1 MSFNDS
7 AAKLE
12 GVFRLK
18 KYFCAQKFTFRKEF
32 YTFAKKNDTMEEEKV
47 KTAKVVQKIAALR
60 SKKGYTCENMADGLD
75 ITPAAYHKIE
85 TGKTKLTVER
95 MFKIAEILDER
106 VSALFE
112 ADATVFNQTNLD
124 NATGYQY
131 QQTIENLFQ
140 ENKDVYERL
149 IASKDEQI
157 NLLRTFMQKNT

>member
-1 MSFNDS
+1 M
-7 AAKLE
+7 E
-12 GVFRLK
+12 
-18 KYFCAQKFTFRKEF
+18 KEK
-32 YTFAKKNDTMEEEKV
+32 A

-60 SKKGYTCENMADGLD
+60 SKKGYTYENMSDELK

-95 MFKIAEILDER
+95 LFKIAEILDEK
-106 VSALFE
+106 VSALLE
-112 ADATVFNQTNLD
+112 ADSTIFNQTNLD

-140 ENKDVYERL
+140 ENKEVYERL

-157 NLLRTFMQKNT
+157 NHLKFFIEKNT